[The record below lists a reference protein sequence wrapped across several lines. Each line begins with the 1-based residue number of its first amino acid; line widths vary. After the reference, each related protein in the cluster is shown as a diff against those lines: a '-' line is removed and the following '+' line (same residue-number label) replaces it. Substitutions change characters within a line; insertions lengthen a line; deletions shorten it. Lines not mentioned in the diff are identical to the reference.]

1 MNSSLASST
10 APGKANAKLP
20 LGNAA
25 KRAAWDLKGRLE
37 DIEAVLGKAKEH
49 TDTVEHQVTQGECPV
64 FECQVT

>member
-10 APGKANAKLP
+10 TPGKTNAKLP
-20 LGNAA
+20 LGKAD
-25 KRAAWDLKGRLE
+25 KRTAWDLK
-37 DIEAVLGKAKEH
+37 DIEAVLVKAKEH